1 MKTNKEH
8 SAGATRLT
16 AAIKPLALALGLS
29 LGITQAVHA
38 DDLASTAT
46 NPVGNLV
53 QMQFGDQV
61 NFSNYNSDGYSNAAI
76 LQPVIPFKLNWDAVP
91 TLITR
96 TTLPIVTT
104 PDLGGS
110 IGRNS
115 GLGDILFLGLFLP
128 KIKLEKQM
136 IGIGPAI
143 SAPTATSDFTGSGKW
158 SMGPAFVYINQTIP
172 KLQFGILGWQLWD
185 VAGNDK
191 RNGVSELSFQ
201 PFVVKHFNK
210 GWYAGTP
217 DVPGTYN
224 FKSDNFTFPF
234 GLRIG
239 KVTKI
244 GKQPVNLMGE
254 VFGNPWDDGPSA
266 KWSAKL
272 AITFLFPN

>member
-1 MKTNKEH
+1 MKTNKQN
-8 SAGATRLT
+8 SAGATRLP

-29 LGITQAVHA
+29 LGIIQAVHA

-224 FKSDNFTFPF
+224 FKSNNFTFPF